1 MLKDK
6 KTIIYNQ
13 AEIINEELNRI
24 EKYLAKFNKT
34 PTVVC
39 DPNRAVKNLAD
50 AVSSSSDLRKLL
62 GLS

>member
-1 MLKDK
+1 MKNK

-13 AEIINEELNRI
+13 TEIINEELNRI
-24 EKYLAKFNKT
+24 EKYLDNVKKT
-34 PTVVC
+34 PTTVYG
-39 DPNRAVKNLAD
+39 PNIAVKNLAD